1 MLTMA
6 ELVWECLIIS
16 LVLLFGVN
24 IGLSMGLTEIRKKE
38 ALAFSI
44 SYGLVTL
51 IISILANFLNSTLYS
66 TINYCIFAVLGIIGV
81 ITLLS
86 GIYTIKK
93 WKETKK
99 ELYSLKS
106 AAMLSSSAC
115 YFAGFMSA
123 AVLLSKE
130 ITTSFLEFNL
140 FMSIAL
146 ILAIMGFYL
155 FSKILRHAEM
165 PYPVLLGNFMIL
177 NGFYFLIS
185 AALIPNI
192 AELSSVQ
199 TSALSINSDIS
210 SLIFL
215 IMGLVG
221 IFLIGA
227 YLKGEGITSTEDI
240 LQRIKLTAFDKT
252 KKTKQSK

>member
-1 MLTMA
+1 
-6 ELVWECLIIS
+6 
-16 LVLLFGVN
+16 
-24 IGLSMGLTEIRKKE
+24 MG
-38 ALAFSI
+38 
-44 SYGLVTL
+44 
-51 IISILANFLNSTLYS
+51 
-66 TINYCIFAVLGIIGV
+66 
-81 ITLLS
+81 
-86 GIYTIKK
+86 
-93 WKETKK
+93 
-99 ELYSLKS
+99 
-106 AAMLSSSAC
+106 
-115 YFAGFMSA
+115 
-123 AVLLSKE
+123 
-130 ITTSFLEFNL
+130 
-140 FMSIAL
+140 IAL
-146 ILAIMGFYL
+146 ILAIMGLYS

-215 IMGLVG
+215 IMGLIG

-240 LQRIKLTAFDKT
+240 LQRIKLTAFNKT
-252 KKTKQSK
+252 KKAKQSK